1 MRAPGKTIRDTTW
14 LRGRPIAHR
23 GLHDLAAGVAEN
35 SLTAFKR
42 AIAAGM
48 PFEIDVRLSKDGE
61 AIVFHDETLDRLTL
75 ECGPLRH
82 RTAEELREIKI
93 CGTDDHISTLSEVL
107 AMTAGRVPVLI
118 EIKAPTRKVGRLEA
132 RVAEILRG
140 YEGAFAIQSFNPLV
154 VDWFKRHEPD
164 MIRGLLASAY
174 KQTGP
179 FKVRR
184 RVRFTLRHLL
194 CAPMIR
200 PHFIAY
206 DVDALPAVAPRIARW
221 FGLPLLAW
229 TVASEQQRKIGA
241 KHADNIIF
249 EGFRPGAV

>member
-1 MRAPGKTIRDTTW
+1 MRAPGKAVRDTTW
-14 LRGRPIAHR
+14 LKSRPVAHR
-23 GLHDLAAGVAEN
+23 GLHDVDAGIAEN
-35 SLTAFKR
+35 TLTAFRR

-61 AIVFHDETLDRLTL
+61 AIVFHDEVLDRLTDQT
-75 ECGPLRH
+75 GPIRH
-82 RTAEELREIKI
+82 RTAEELRMIKVA
-93 CGTDDHISTLSEVL
+93 GTGDHIPTLSEVL

-140 YEGAFAIQSFNPLV
+140 YDGAFAIQSFNPLV
-154 VDWFKRHEPD
+154 VDWFRRNEPD
-164 MIRGLLASAY
+164 MIRGLLACAY
-174 KQTGP
+174 NDTGN
-179 FKVRR
+179 FKMRR
-184 RVRFTLRHLL
+184 RARFTLRHML

-206 DVDALPAVAPRIARW
+206 DVNALPAVAPRIARW

-241 KHADNIIF
+241 QHADNIIF
-249 EGFRPGAV
+249 EGFVPGAV